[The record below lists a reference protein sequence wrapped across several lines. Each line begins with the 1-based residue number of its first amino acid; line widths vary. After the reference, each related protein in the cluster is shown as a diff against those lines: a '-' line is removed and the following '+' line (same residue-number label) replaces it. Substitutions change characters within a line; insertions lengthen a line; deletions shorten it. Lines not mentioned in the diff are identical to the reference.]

1 MVWPV
6 TGGETEVASDDVA
19 VDTTDAGT
27 VSEDVSVVVVLGSVT
42 TASDV
47 VALALAS
54 PPKTK

>member
-1 MVWPV
+1 MVWLV

-19 VDTTDAGT
+19 VDTTDDGT